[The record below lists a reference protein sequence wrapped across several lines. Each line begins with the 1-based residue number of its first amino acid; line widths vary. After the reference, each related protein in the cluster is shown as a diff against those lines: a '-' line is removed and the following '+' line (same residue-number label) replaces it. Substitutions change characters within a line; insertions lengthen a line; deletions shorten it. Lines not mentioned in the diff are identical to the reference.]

1 MNLYIYDYHKQ
12 NKYTSKFIFI
22 KKQKKW
28 RKKRKK
34 MIMNKIKKIKIRI
47 IL

>member
-22 KKQKKW
+22 KK
-28 RKKRKK
+28 
-34 MIMNKIKKIKIRI
+34 
-47 IL
+47 